1 MEVATPQVT
10 DTPFVVLEEPVLCA
24 ECHSGSRLKNGLC
37 LNCLLL
43 GALDNEDLG
52 AGGESFK
59 ETLGAVKSSEGDW
72 RIGDHDIFDEIARG
86 GMGVVYRALEPH
98 SGRIV
103 ALKCVLAF
111 QGDPSDQALARFRRE
126 AETAARLDH
135 PNIVPIYRVGE
146 TADGLP
152 FFTMKYAAG
161 GSLVQARAA
170 FRQEPRES
178 VLLMKKVALALQ
190 HAHEK
195 GVLHRDLKPGNV
207 LLDHRGEPLVS
218 DFGLARCDEIAS
230 HLTRSLT
237 SFGTPGYIAP
247 EQADGPAALLTPA
260 ADIYSLGTILFELLA
275 GRLPFVGDNALG
287 VMKQSAERAA
297 PKLRSLAP
305 HLDRDLETICARCLE
320 RDPSARYESAGKLAD
335 DLQSWLEGNPIAA
348 RPVGPWL
355 HLRRW
360 VRHNRRLA
368 ALLAAFLVLTSV
380 SVGWQ
385 VHNRRLESA
394 MRESLL
400 ASRSVVVLPFLD
412 LDTVLL
418 DRALA
423 QSVASSLQS
432 EPDTFGPALVKTTG
446 LGSAPGWGT
455 IEDIRR
461 AGQATGTRTV
471 LTGTVRTVQG
481 RKRISFRLL
490 NAATGDTL
498 FTVISES
505 AGPKDTTRLVSD
517 DLGRSLYA
525 ILSAKDWTSITQA
538 KTDPGWRNDVAR
550 EAIMAGRTLTLQSET
565 TADCD
570 NAIALF
576 EKALQLEPNSTL
588 AHAYLSIAASGRTHF
603 NADARFLVMG
613 ETEADKALTLSPNSS
628 DAHRAKAGVYFQQGR
643 FSEAF
648 EEELRTIEMGGLE
661 ERVVNFIGST
671 LDVLGRP
678 HQAMSWYRLRFNT
691 ARTPGEADDLIGDC
705 WVKLGDDE
713 RALQAY
719 RRATELRP
727 DFSRGEIGISL
738 VRLLEGDFDRARE
751 VWRTSRR
758 NRGELDETDQI
769 AAQIEFFARD
779 FKAAERRYVNLAR
792 TDADGGGSFFGAI
805 TYKSALARIRQEL
818 GDRTGATALLT
829 ECLVKES
836 VAVAREPTNPEAAYR
851 LAAIEASLGRSDA
864 AFYHLRA
871 AVALGWID
879 YRSLKLD
886 PRFDLLR
893 PNAEFE
899 TILNIL
905 TAKVAEMRAQAEKT
919 NQQIEGSK
927 K

>member
-1 MEVATPQVT
+1 MAVAEAI
-10 DTPFVVLEEPVLCA
+10 DTPFVVAEEPASCA

-43 GALDNEDLG
+43 GALETEDLA
-52 AGGESFK
+52 AGDDSFK
-59 ETLGAVKSSEGDW
+59 EALAAVKSLEGDW
-72 RIGDHDIFDEIARG
+72 RIGDHNILDEIARG

-161 GSLVQARAA
+161 GSLMHARAA
-170 FRQEPRES
+170 LHKTPRES

-195 GVLHRDLKPGNV
+195 GVLHRDLKPGNI

-218 DFGLARCDEIAS
+218 DFGLARCDEIAG

-247 EQADGPAALLTPA
+247 EQADGPAAQLTAA
-260 ADIYSLGTILFELLA
+260 ADIYSLGAILFELLA

-287 VMKQSAERAA
+287 VMKQSAERTA

-320 RDPSARYESAGKLAD
+320 REPAARYPSAGSLAD
-335 DLQSWLEGNPIAA
+335 DLQSWLDGNPIAA
-348 RPVGPWL
+348 RPIGPWL
-355 HLRRW
+355 HTRRW
-360 VRHNRRLA
+360 VRRNRKLA

-385 VHNRRLESA
+385 IHNRRLESS

-412 LDTVLL
+412 LDNVIP

-423 QSVASSLQS
+423 QSIASSLQRNL
-432 EPDTFGPALVKTTG
+432 DAFGPALVKTTRS
-446 LGSAPGWGT
+446 GSAAGWGT
-455 IEDIRR
+455 IEDIQR
-461 AGQATGTRTV
+461 TGRETSARTV

-481 RKRISFRLL
+481 GKRISFRLL
-490 NAATGDTL
+490 DAATGDTL
-498 FTVISES
+498 FTLISES
-505 AGPKDTTRLVSD
+505 AGPKDPANVVSK

-525 ILSAKDWTSITQA
+525 ILSAKDWSGIIQSR
-538 KTDPGWRNDVAR
+538 TDPGLRNDVAR
-550 EAIMAGRTLTLQSET
+550 ESIVAGRALLLHVTS
-565 TADCD
+565 APDCD
-570 NAIALF
+570 KAITLF
-576 EKALQLEPNSTL
+576 QKALVAEASSTL
-588 AHAYLSIAASGRTHF
+588 AHAYLAIAATSRTYY
-603 NADARFLVMG
+603 NAERSFLDIG
-613 ETEADKALTLSPNSS
+613 KSEADKAISLSPDSS
-628 DAHRAKAGVYFQQGR
+628 DAHRAKAGVYYQEGR
-643 FSEAF
+643 FSDAL
-648 EEELRTIEMGGLE
+648 EEELRTIEVGGLE
-661 ERVVNFIGST
+661 EKVVNFIGQT
-671 LDVLGRP
+671 LEMLGRP
-678 HQAMSWYRLRFNT
+678 HYALNWCRLPFNR
-691 ARTPGEADDLIGDC
+691 ARTPGEVDWLKGDC

-719 RRATELRP
+719 IRSSELRP
-727 DFSRGEIGISL
+727 DSPRGEIGVSH
-738 VRLLEGDFDRARE
+738 VRLLQGDFARARE
-751 VWRTSRR
+751 FWKTSHH
-758 NRGELDETDQI
+758 NRSELDERDQI
-769 AAQIEFFARD
+769 AAQIEFFARN
-779 FKAAERRYVNLAR
+779 FEAAERLYIDLAR
-792 TDADGGGSFFGAI
+792 TDADGGGSFWGVV
-805 TYKSALARIRQEL
+805 TYGSALGRIRQEL
-818 GDRTGATALLT
+818 GDNEGARRLLIG
-829 ECLVKES
+829 CLAQES
-836 VAVAREPTNPEAAYR
+836 AAVAREPANPEAVYR
-851 LAAIEASLGRSDA
+851 LAAVEASLRMMEA
-864 AFYHLRA
+864 AFDHLRK

-886 PRFDLLR
+886 PRFDSLR
-893 PNAEFE
+893 SNSEFE
-899 TILNIL
+899 TLVNNVSV
-905 TAKVAEMRAQAEKT
+905 KVREMRAQAEKT
-919 NQQIEGSK
+919 NQ
-927 K
+927 

>member
-10 DTPFVVLEEPVLCA
+10 DTPFVVLEEPVLCG

-59 ETLGAVKSSEGDW
+59 EALAAVKSSEGDW

-275 GRLPFVGDNALG
+275 DRLPFVGDNALG

-355 HLRRW
+355 HFRRW
-360 VRHNRRLA
+360 VRHNRKLA

-385 VHNRRLESA
+385 VHNRRLETA

-412 LDTVLL
+412 LDNVAADPILT
-418 DRALA
+418 
-423 QSVASSLQS
+423 QSLASSLQAQL
-432 EPDTFGPALVKTTG
+432 DVLGPARLK
-446 LGSAPGWGT
+446 T
-455 IEDIRR
+455 IELGFPLEGGAWAKELRKV
-461 AGQATGTRTV
+461 GQQTGARTV

-481 RKRISFRLL
+481 RKRISIRLL
-490 NAATGDTL
+490 DAATGDLL
-498 FTVISES
+498 FTHLWEEKGEKNPVEATMKEI
-505 AGPKDTTRLVSD
+505 G
-517 DLGRSLYA
+517 GRMYS
-525 ILSAKDWTSITQA
+525 ILSANDWSGIVQS
-538 KTDPGWRNDVAR
+538 KVDLGSRNEVAR
-550 EAIMAGRTLTLQSET
+550 EAILAGRDVMRSHTIS
-565 TADCD
+565 DFD

-576 EKALQLEPNSTL
+576 RKALRAEPNSAL
-588 AHAYLSIAASGRTHF
+588 AHSYLALAATARIHY
-603 NADARFLVMG
+603 NADLSFLELG
-613 ETEADKALTLSPNSS
+613 KTEADKALLLAP
-628 DAHRAKAGVYFQQGR
+628 DLGEAHKAKAGVSYQQGK
-643 FSEAF
+643 FSEAL
-648 EEELRTIEMGGLE
+648 EEQLRAIEAGGLE
-661 ERVVNFIGST
+661 ERVVNFIGQT
-671 LDVLGRP
+671 LDILGRP
-678 HQAMSWYRLRFNT
+678 DQALNWYALLSHA
-691 ARTPGEADDLIGDC
+691 ARTPGEIDSRVGDC

-713 RALQAY
+713 HAVQSYTRALEY
-719 RRATELRP
+719 RP
-727 DFSRGEIGISL
+727 DFSEGVVGISR
-738 VRLLEGDFDRARE
+738 VRLLQGDFEGARKILHSGR
-751 VWRTSRR
+751 WNR
-758 NRGELDETDQI
+758 NEPADTDQMT
-769 AAQIEFFARD
+769 AQIEFFARD
-779 FKAAERRYVNLAR
+779 FPAAEQLYRNLAENN
-792 TDADGGGSFFGAI
+792 ADGGGEYYGAV
-805 TYKSALARIRQEL
+805 TYESALGRARQAL
-818 GDRTGATALLT
+818 GDNRGAKALLDLCR
-829 ECLVKES
+829 EKE
-836 VAVAREPTNPEAAYR
+836 AADLDRAPENPEAAYR
-851 LAAIEASLGRSDA
+851 LAAVEASLNMREA
-864 AFYHLRA
+864 ALDHLRRA
-871 AVALGWID
+871 ATSGWID
-879 YRSLKLD
+879 YRSLNLD
-886 PRFDLLR
+886 PRFDYLR
-893 PNAEFE
+893 ENPAFQMIVNN
-899 TILNIL
+899 LS
-905 TAKVAEMRAQAEKT
+905 AKVAEMR
-919 NQQIEGSK
+919 SRK
-927 K
+927 KSNK

>member
-10 DTPFVVLEEPVLCA
+10 DTPFVVLEEPVLCG

-59 ETLGAVKSSEGDW
+59 ETLAAVKSSEGDW

-190 HAHEK
+190 HAHER

-260 ADIYSLGTILFELLA
+260 ADIYSLGTILFELLT

-348 RPVGPWL
+348 RPIGPWL

-368 ALLAAFLVLTSV
+368 ALLAAFLVVTSA

-385 VHNRRLESA
+385 IHNRRLETA

-412 LDTVLL
+412 LDNVLP

-423 QSVASSLQS
+423 QSIATSLQS
-432 EPDTFGPALVKTTG
+432 ELDTFGPALVKTTG
-446 LGSAPGWGT
+446 SESAPGWGT

-461 AGQATGTRTV
+461 AGRETGARTV
-471 LTGTVRTVQG
+471 LTGTVRTVRG

-490 NAATGDTL
+490 NAATGDSL
-498 FTVISES
+498 FTVISED
-505 AGPKDTTRLVSD
+505 AAQKNPTKVVGE

-525 ILSAKDWTSITQA
+525 ILSAKDWSNITQSRM
-538 KTDPGWRNDVAR
+538 DPGLRNDVAR
-550 EAIMAGRTLTLQSET
+550 EAVVAGRALMLHSS
-565 TADCD
+565 AVSDFD
-570 NAIALF
+570 KAIALF
-576 EKALQLEPNSTL
+576 RKALAAEPDSTL
-588 AHAYLSIAASGRTHF
+588 AHAYLSMAATGRTYL
-603 NADARFLVMG
+603 NADRSFLTIG
-613 ETEADKALTLSPNSS
+613 ETEADKAISLSPDSG
-628 DAHRAKAGVYFQQGR
+628 DAHRAKAGVYYQEGK
-643 FSEAF
+643 FSDAL
-648 EEELRTIEMGGLE
+648 EEQLRTIEVGGLE
-661 ERVVNFIGST
+661 EKAINFVGLT
-671 LDVLGRP
+671 LDMLGHP
-678 HQAMSWYRLRFNT
+678 HQAMTWYKLPFKKGRI
-691 ARTPGEADDLIGDC
+691 PGEVDGLIGDC

-719 RRATELRP
+719 RRAAELRP
-727 DFSRGEIGISL
+727 NFRRGEVGISL
-738 VRLLEGDFDRARE
+738 VRLLEGDFDGARE

-758 NRGELDETDQI
+758 NRSELDETDQI
-769 AAQIEFFARD
+769 AAQIEFFARN
-779 FKAAERRYVNLAR
+779 FKAAEQLYSNLAR
-792 TDADGGGSFFGAI
+792 IDADGGGSFWGVV
-805 TYKSALARIRQEL
+805 TYRSALGRIRQEL
-818 GDRTGATALLT
+818 GDNEGAQALLT
-829 ECLVKES
+829 DCLAKES
-836 VAVAREPTNPEAAYR
+836 AAVAREPANPEAAYR
-851 LAAIEASLGRSDA
+851 LAAVEATLGVTEA
-864 AFYHLRA
+864 AFSHLGKA
-871 AVALGWID
+871 IALGWID
-879 YRSLKLD
+879 YRSLNLD
-886 PRFDLLR
+886 PRFDSLR
-893 PNAEFE
+893 SSSEFK
-899 TILNIL
+899 TLVN
-905 TAKVAEMRAQAEKT
+905 TVSVKVGEMRAQAEKT
-919 NQQIEGSK
+919 NQ
-927 K
+927 

>member
-10 DTPFVVLEEPVLCA
+10 DTPFVVLEEPVLCG

-59 ETLGAVKSSEGDW
+59 EALAAVKSSEGDW

-190 HAHEK
+190 HAHER

-260 ADIYSLGTILFELLA
+260 ADIYSLGTILFELLT

-385 VHNRRLESA
+385 VHNRRLETA

-412 LDTVLL
+412 LDNVLP

-423 QSVASSLQS
+423 QSIATSLQS
-432 EPDTFGPALVKTTG
+432 ELDTFSPALVKTTESE
-446 LGSAPGWGT
+446 SAPGWGT

-461 AGQATGTRTV
+461 AGRETGARTV
-471 LTGTVRTVQG
+471 LIGTVRTAQD
-481 RKRISFRLL
+481 RKRISFRLMD
-490 NAATGDTL
+490 AATGGTL
-498 FTVISES
+498 FTVISEE
-505 AGPKDTTRLVSD
+505 AGQKAPAKVSKDFGS
-517 DLGRSLYA
+517 SLYA
-525 ILSAKDWTSITQA
+525 ILSAKDWSNITQSRM
-538 KTDPGWRNDVAR
+538 DPGLRNDVAR
-550 EAIMAGRTLTLQSET
+550 ESIVAGRALMLHS
-565 TADCD
+565 TATYDCD
-570 NAIALF
+570 RAIALF
-576 EKALQLEPNSTL
+576 RKALAAEPNSTL
-588 AHAYLSIAASGRTHF
+588 AHAYLSMAATGRTYYH
-603 NADARFLVMG
+603 ADRSFLDIG
-613 ETEADKALTLSPNSS
+613 ETEADKAISLSPDSG
-628 DAHRAKAGVYFQQGR
+628 DAHRAKAGVYYQEGK
-643 FSEAF
+643 FSDAL
-648 EEELRTIEMGGLE
+648 EEEMRTIEVGGLE
-661 ERVVNFIGST
+661 EKVGNFVGQT
-671 LDVLGRP
+671 LAMLGRP
-678 HQAMSWYRLRFNT
+678 HQALRWHKLPFNR
-691 ARTPGEADDLIGDC
+691 ARTPGIVDALIGDC

-719 RRATELRP
+719 HRATELRP
-727 DFSRGEIGISL
+727 DSRRGEVGISL
-738 VRLLEGDFDRARE
+738 VRLLESDFEGARQ
-751 VWRTSRR
+751 VWRTSHR
-758 NRGELDETDQI
+758 NWSERDETDQI
-769 AAQIEFFARD
+769 AAQIEFFARN
-779 FKAAERRYVNLAR
+779 FKAAEQLYGNLAR
-792 TDADGGGSFFGAI
+792 TDSDGGGSFFGAI
-805 TYKSALARIRQEL
+805 TYTSALGRMRLEF
-818 GDRTGATALLT
+818 GDNEGAKVLLSD
-829 ECLVKES
+829 CLVRES
-836 VAVAREPTNPEAAYR
+836 AAVAREPANHEAAYR
-851 LAAIEASLGRSDA
+851 LSAVEATLGMTEAALS
-864 AFYHLRA
+864 HLRN

-879 YRSLKLD
+879 YRSLNLD
-886 PRFDLLR
+886 PRFDSLR
-893 PNAEFE
+893 TSPEFRTIVNA
-899 TILNIL
+899 LS
-905 TAKVAEMRAQAEKT
+905 ARVAELRAQAEKVHH
-919 NQQIEGSK
+919 
-927 K
+927 

>member
-1 MEVATPQVT
+1 
-10 DTPFVVLEEPVLCA
+10 
-24 ECHSGSRLKNGLC
+24 

-59 ETLGAVKSSEGDW
+59 EALAAVKSSEGDW

-260 ADIYSLGTILFELLA
+260 ADIYSLGAILFELLA

-320 RDPSARYESAGKLAD
+320 RDPSARYASAGSLAD
-335 DLQSWLEGNPIAA
+335 DLGSWLEGNPIAA
-348 RPVGPWL
+348 RPIGPWL

-360 VRHNRRLA
+360 VRHNRTLA
-368 ALLAAFLVLTSV
+368 ALLVAFFVVTSA

-385 VHNRRLESA
+385 IHNRKLEST
-394 MRESLL
+394 MRENLL
-400 ASRSVVVLPFLD
+400 ASRSVLVLPLLD
-412 LDTVLL
+412 LDSVLPV
-418 DRALA
+418 RALA
-423 QSVASSLQS
+423 QSIASSLQS
-432 EPDTFGPALVKTTG
+432 ELNTFGPALVKTMG
-446 LGSAPGWGT
+446 SGSAPVWGT

-461 AGQATGTRTV
+461 AGRETNARTV

-481 RKRISFRLL
+481 GKRISFRFFD
-490 NAATGDTL
+490 AATGETL
-498 FTVISES
+498 FTVISEN
-505 AGPKDTTRLVSD
+505 AGPNDLTHVVSKY
-517 DLGRSLYA
+517 LGKSLYT
-525 ILSAKDWTSITQA
+525 ILSAKDLSSIAQSR
-538 KTDPGWRNDVAR
+538 TDPGLRNDVAR
-550 EAIMAGRTLTLQSET
+550 EAIGAGCTILHRF
-565 TADCD
+565 TAASDCD
-570 NAIALF
+570 DAIALF
-576 EKALQLEPNSTL
+576 KKALVAEPNSTL
-588 AHAYLSIAASGRTHF
+588 AHAYYSIAATGRTHY
-603 NADARFLVMG
+603 NADPSFLDIG
-613 ETEADKALTLSPNSS
+613 EKEADEAIKLSPDSS
-628 DAHRAKAGVYFQQGR
+628 DAHRAKAGVYYQQGK
-643 FSEAF
+643 FSDAL
-648 EEELRTIEMGGLE
+648 EEELRTIEVGGLE
-661 ERVVNFIGST
+661 EKAINFVGLT
-671 LDVLGRP
+671 LDMLGRP
-678 HQAMSWYRLRFNT
+678 HQAMSWYKLPFNKG
-691 ARTPGEADDLIGDC
+691 RTPGEVDGLIGDC
-705 WVKLGDDE
+705 WVKLGDND

-727 DFSRGEIGISL
+727 DFPHGEIGISL
-738 VRLLEGDFDRARE
+738 VRLLQGDFDGARQ

-758 NRGELDETDQI
+758 HRTELDETDQI

-779 FKAAERRYVNLAR
+779 FKVAKQLYANLAR
-792 TDADGGGSFFGAI
+792 SDADGGGSFFGAI

-818 GDRTGATALLT
+818 GDDAGARALLT
-829 ECLVKES
+829 ECLAKES
-836 VAVAREPTNPEAAYR
+836 AAVVREPANPEAAYR
-851 LAAIEASLGRSDA
+851 LAAIEATLGMTDA
-864 AFYHLRA
+864 AFYHLRSA
-871 AVALGWID
+871 MSLGWID

-886 PRFDLLR
+886 PRFDSLR
-893 PNAEFE
+893 MNSEFE
-899 TILNIL
+899 AILHTL
-905 TAKVAEMRAQAEKT
+905 AAKVAEMRTHAQKI
-919 NQQIEGSK
+919 NQ
-927 K
+927 